1 MHLLSQARYT
11 GRIRA
16 VALGAMLALSG
27 VAMHAATPAPDEP
40 AHEIKDPHYGDTLF
54 YFFQDQYFTSVTNLM
69 VSQHFNRVTR
79 HADEAEVLRGG
90 LLLSY
95 GLHDEAGR
103 IFSSLIAQGASP
115 PVRDRAWFFLAK
127 IRYQRGYLI
136 EAEDALSHVGDRL
149 PDELQQ
155 DRVLLQSNLLMARAD
170 YAGAAKLLEGVGDKL
185 ESARYARYN
194 LGVALIK
201 AGDVTRGTAVLDAL
215 GQAPAETEEWRS
227 LRDRTNVALG
237 FASLSDKQP
246 QAARTY
252 LERVRM
258 KGLQSNKALLGL
270 GWAAQDLHESERALE
285 PWLELA
291 QRDVSDSAVLE
302 AQIAVPHAYAALGS
316 NGQAV
321 QRYNQAIT
329 TFTLESTALD
339 ESIVAIR
346 AGTLVEKLYAHNPG
360 VEMGW
365 FWRMRDL
372 PEFPHANHLAQVLA
386 QHAFQEAFKNYRDL
400 RYLERNLDDW
410 QEKLSVFD
418 DMLATRRMGY
428 AQRLPQVRARISE
441 IDLVALRTRRDALV
455 QEVAQGESAADG
467 AAFANAKQLDL
478 QARVA
483 SVRAAVVGTDTD
495 LESARERVRL
505 ASGALTWQLAQ
516 DFPDRL
522 WAAQKALAEISAQ
535 LDQAQ
540 RRDAE
545 LAVAQRD
552 EPARFEAFAK
562 RITALTPLLQ
572 TMIARVAALRQEQQ
586 IALQDIAVAELTR
599 EKERLEGYSTQARFS
614 VAQLYDRANDQV
626 QDHPD
631 GKPEASHAPKP

>member
-1 MHLLSQARYT
+1 
-11 GRIRA
+11 
-16 VALGAMLALSG
+16 MLALSC
-27 VAMHAATPAPDEP
+27 AAVQAGAPAIDEP
-40 AHEIKDPHYGDTLF
+40 THEIKDPHYGDTLF

-69 VSQHFNRVTR
+69 VSQHFNRVAH

-90 LLLSY
+90 MLLSY
-95 GLHDEAGR
+95 GLHEEAGR
-103 IFSSLIAQGASP
+103 IFSKLIEQGASP

-127 IRYQRGYLI
+127 IRYQRGYLV
-136 EAEDALSHVGDRL
+136 EAEDAMSHIGDRL
-149 PDELQQ
+149 PDELQE

-201 AGDVTRGTAVLDAL
+201 AGESVRGTAVLDAL
-215 GQAPAETEEWRS
+215 GQAPAENEELRS

-237 FASLSDKQP
+237 FAALSDKQP

-270 GWAAQDLHESERALE
+270 GWAAQALHEPEHALG

-302 AQIAVPHAYAALGS
+302 AQIAVPHAYTELGS
-316 NGQAV
+316 HGQAL

-329 TFTLESTALD
+329 TFALESTDLD
-339 ESIVAIR
+339 ESIAAIR
-346 AGTLVEKLYAHNPG
+346 AGTLVEALLARNPG
-360 VEMGW
+360 AEMGW
-365 FWRMRDL
+365 FWKMRDL

-386 QHAFQEAFKNYRDL
+386 QHVFQEAFKNYRDL
-400 RYLERNLDDW
+400 RYLEKNLDQW
-410 QEKLSVFD
+410 QEKLSVFN
-418 DMLATRRMGY
+418 DMLATRRMAY
-428 AQRLPQVRARISE
+428 AQRLPQVRERISD
-441 IDLVALRTRRDALV
+441 IDLVALRTRREALV
-455 QEVAQGESAADG
+455 QEVTQGESAADG

-483 SVRAAVVGTDTD
+483 SVRTAVAGIDPNM
-495 LESARERVRL
+495 ESARERVRL
-505 ASGALTWQLAQ
+505 AAGALTWQLAQ
-516 DFPDRL
+516 DFPEQL
-522 WAAQKALAEISAQ
+522 WAAKKALQTIADQ
-535 LDQAQ
+535 LNQAQ
-540 RRDAE
+540 RRDTE

-572 TMIARVAALRQEQQ
+572 TMTARVAALRQEQQ
-586 IALQDIAVAELTR
+586 VALQDIAVAELTR
-599 EKERLEGYSTQARFS
+599 QKERLAGYSTQARFS
-614 VAQLYDRANDQV
+614 VAQLYDRASDQV
-626 QDHPD
+626 PD
-631 GKPEASHAPKP
+631 QPAGNTEASHAPKP

>member
-1 MHLLSQARYT
+1 
-11 GRIRA
+11 
-16 VALGAMLALSG
+16 MLALSG
-27 VAMHAATPAPDEP
+27 AAVHAATPAQDEP
-40 AHEIKDPHYGDTLF
+40 AHEIRDPHYGDTLF

-69 VSQHFNRVTR
+69 VSQHFNRVTH

-95 GLHDEAGR
+95 GLHEEAGR
-103 IFSSLIAQGASP
+103 IFSQLIERGASP
-115 PVRDRAWFFLAK
+115 QVRDRAWFFLAK
-127 IRYQRGYLI
+127 IRYQRGYLV
-136 EAEDALSHVGDRL
+136 EAEDALSHIGDRL

-201 AGDVTRGTAVLDAL
+201 AGDVARGTAVLDAL

-237 FASLSDKQP
+237 FASLGDKQP
-246 QAARTY
+246 LAARSY

-270 GWAAQDLHESERALE
+270 GWAALDLHESESALG

-329 TFTLESTALD
+329 TFALESTALD
-339 ESIVAIR
+339 ESITAIR
-346 AGTLVEKLYAHNPG
+346 AGTLVEKLLARNPG

-400 RYLERNLDDW
+400 RYLEKNLDDW
-410 QEKLSVFD
+410 QEKLSVFN
-418 DMLATRRMGY
+418 DMLANRRMGY

-455 QEVAQGESAADG
+455 QEVAQGERAADG

-483 SVRAAVVGTDTD
+483 SARAAVVGTDPD

-522 WAAQKALAEISAQ
+522 WAAKKALGEISDQ

-552 EPARFEAFAK
+552 EPARFDAFAK
-562 RITALTPLLQ
+562 RITALSPLLQ
-572 TMIARVAALRQEQQ
+572 TMIARVAVLRQEQQ
-586 IALQDIAVAELTR
+586 TALQDIAVAELTR

-626 QDHPD
+626 QDHSD
-631 GKPEASHAPKP
+631 GKTEASHAPKP